1 MDIYIDDV
9 IYPLLIAHF
18 PEDDLEE
25 ILEIIEDL
33 KHSRGLDE
41 HSEFEQ
47 EIWQKY
53 LFLKN
58 KLKSGLN

>member
-1 MDIYIDDV
+1 MDDIDDV
-9 IYPLLIAHF
+9 IYPLLVSSF
-18 PEDDLEE
+18 PGEDLEE

-33 KHSRGLDE
+33 KHSRGSDE

-53 LFLKN
+53 LALVLIKEKN
-58 KLKSGLN
+58 L